1 MRTIELLSPAK
12 NLECGVAAI
21 NHGADAVYIGAPR
34 FSARAAAGVS
44 VDDIERLAR
53 YAHRFRAKVLVALN
67 TVLTDAQL
75 PEAERLIRQLYE
87 AGADALIVQDMGILQ
102 MPGLPPIALHASTQ
116 ADNRTAEKVRFLEQA
131 GFSRVVLARELSLE
145 QIRDIAARTQV
156 ELEVFVHGALCVS
169 YSGRCYMSQAACGR
183 SANRGECAQMCRL
196 PYDLLDAD
204 GRVLVRGKH
213 LLSLKDLNQSDHL
226 RELMEAGVSSFKI
239 EGRLKDKEY
248 VQNVTAYYRRRLDA
262 ILEGSTSH
270 RAASAGR
277 TTFAFDPAPAKSF
290 NRGFTDYFLLG
301 RRPGIV
307 QPDTPKSLGEPVGRV
322 AACNARSLRLAGNVP
337 IHNGD
342 GLCFVNRRGEL
353 EGFRV
358 NRVEGAD
365 VFPLEM
371 PRLQPGAAVYRNRDA
386 EFERQLQ
393 QPSAERRIR
402 VDIRLQEM
410 EDGFRLRLTDEDGAE
425 ASLSF
430 ACEKQPARQPERA
443 QAAVREQLSRL
454 GNTIYEARD
463 VEVRW
468 NRPFFFPNAVL
479 NDWRRQAV
487 ERLDAVREQAYRRP
501 TRRPADPAAPYPAP
515 SLDYTANVT
524 NRLAEAF
531 YHSHGVQS
539 VAPGFEV
546 QPPPRATLMHC
557 KHCIKYS
564 LGWCPRQGG
573 SVPGPEPLY
582 LRHGGRAYRLAFD
595 CARCEMRVMEAS
607 PSPSQRPPTP

>member
-12 NLECGVAAI
+12 NLDCGMAAI

-44 VDDIERLAR
+44 VADIGQLAR

-145 QIRDIAARTQV
+145 QIRHIAARTQV
-156 ELEVFVHGALCVS
+156 ELEVFIHGALCVS

-226 RELMEAGVSSFKI
+226 RELIEAGVTSLKI
-239 EGRLKDKEY
+239 EGRLKEKEY
-248 VQNVTAYYRRRLDA
+248 VQNITAHYRRRLDA
-262 ILEGSTSH
+262 ILEGNTTH
-270 RAASAGR
+270 RAASSGR
-277 TTFAFDPAPAKSF
+277 TVFFFDPAPAKSF
-290 NRGFTDYFLLG
+290 NRGFTDYFLTG
-301 RRPGIV
+301 RRPDIM

-322 AACNARSLRLAGNVP
+322 AACNARSLRLQGKAP

-365 VFPLEM
+365 IFPLEM
-371 PRLQPGAAVYRNRDA
+371 PRLQPGATVYRNRDA
-386 EFERQLQ
+386 DFKRQLQ
-393 QPSAERRIR
+393 QPSSAERRIR
-402 VDIRLQEM
+402 LDICLQET
-410 EDGFRLRLTDEDGAE
+410 EEGILLRLTDEDGTE
-425 ASLSF
+425 ASLPF
-430 ACEKQPARQPERA
+430 ACDKQPARNPERA
-443 QAAVREQLSRL
+443 QAAVQEQLSKL
-454 GNTIYEARD
+454 GNTIYTARH

-468 NRPFFFPNAVL
+468 EQPCFFPNAVL

-501 TRRPADPAAPYPAP
+501 MRRPGNPSAPYPAS

-524 NRLAEAF
+524 NHLARDF
-531 YHSHGVQS
+531 YRAHGVQA
-539 VAPGFEV
+539 VEPGFEV

-557 KHCIKYS
+557 KHCIKYA
-564 LGWCPRQGG
+564 LGWCPRQDGTA
-573 SVPGPEPLY
+573 PAPEPLY
-582 LRHGGRAYRLAFD
+582 LRHGGQRYRLAFD
-595 CARCEMRVMEAS
+595 CARCEMRVMPPTS
-607 PSPSQRPPTP
+607 PPTP